1 MTENDRID
9 RLIRM
14 RLAGLDFFG
23 ELFYGLSRIIPPKSI
38 YRQHGYSISA
48 VARGFVAESPRR
60 RPYLISLSQSFA
72 HHQNMKKTTQI

>member
-23 ELFYGLSRIIPPKSI
+23 ELFYGLSRIL
-38 YRQHGYSISA
+38 
-48 VARGFVAESPRR
+48 PRSR
-60 RPYLISLSQSFA
+60 YIVSMGIRYQPLLEVSWQSLQGEGLI
-72 HHQNMKKTTQI
+72 